1 MCTAMCT
8 DKKSIVPKDAEAI
21 VHIEQFFLTFL
32 QKEEM
37 KIKIKIKIYI
47 KKENTYSI
55 GRNQCVLV
63 LMCTNKK
70 TPTVEGGS

>member
-1 MCTAMCT
+1 MCTAIRT
-8 DKKSIVPKDAEAI
+8 DKKSIVPKDAEPI

-55 GRNQCVLV
+55 GRN
-63 LMCTNKK
+63 
-70 TPTVEGGS
+70 